1 MNVGML
7 GLPRES
13 RLLIVVAL
21 VDSLGTGLFLSG
33 SAVFF
38 TRSAGL
44 TTTEVGVGLTIGG
57 LCALLCLTPLGM
69 LADRIG
75 PRPAAVLMHFWRAVG
90 FVGYAFIHDF
100 VGFLI
105 IACFVVPPTRAIEPI
120 GQMFVDRAV
129 GAELRIRVM
138 AIFRSVYNIGFTL
151 GALLTT
157 IILAVDTRPVFL
169 GIVLGNALTF
179 LIAGI
184 LLSRVPL
191 LATADPKP
199 RRAISGWPKSLRQ
212 GRYLI
217 VAGLNG
223 ILVLHI
229 PLLGIAIPLWVT
241 LHTQAPRVIIG
252 PLIMVNTLL
261 AIVLQV
267 RISRGTDSPAGG
279 VRAMRRASVCLAG
292 CCAVL
297 AFAGQLNA
305 FGASV
310 LLFAGIV
317 LLSFGELLQSAGG
330 WSLSYQLAPRDRQ
343 GEYLAVF
350 NLGVA
355 AMYTVGPALVTIGI
369 VDRGLPGW
377 FGLAGCFLVAGLL
390 VRPAVAAAST
400 QVNPSQ
406 LPAGR

>member
-1 MNVGML
+1 MKFAYI
-7 GLPRES
+7 GLPRAG

-44 TTTEVGVGLTIGG
+44 TTTEVGIGLTIGG
-57 LCALLCLTPLGM
+57 CCALLSLTPLGM

-75 PRPAAVLMHFWRAVG
+75 PRAAAVLMHFWRAVG
-90 FVGYAFIHDF
+90 FVGYAFVHDF
-100 VGFLI
+100 VSFLL

-129 GAELRIRVM
+129 GAELRMRVM
-138 AIFRSVYNIGFTL
+138 AVFRSVYNIGFTL

-157 IILAVDTRPVFL
+157 IVLAIDTRPVFL
-169 GIVLGNALTF
+169 SIVLGNALTF
-179 LIAGI
+179 LIAGV
-184 LLSRVPL
+184 LLLKVPL
-191 LATADPKP
+191 LPDTNPHSP
-199 RRAISGWPKSLRQ
+199 LFGWPHSLRH

-223 ILVLHI
+223 VLVLHI
-229 PLLGIAIPLWVT
+229 PLLGIAIPLWTT
-241 LHTQAPRVIIG
+241 LHTAAPRVLVG

-261 AIVLQV
+261 AILLQV
-267 RISRGTDSPAGG
+267 RVSRSTSTLDGG
-279 VRAMRRASVCLAG
+279 VTALRRASVCLAG
-292 CCAVL
+292 CAVVL
-297 AFAGQLNA
+297 AFASRFDA
-305 FGASV
+305 FWASV
-310 LLFAGIV
+310 LLLAGIV
-317 LLSFGELLQSAGG
+317 LLTFGELLQSAGG
-330 WSLSYQLAPRDRQ
+330 WSLSYELAPRDRQ

-355 AMYTVGPALVTIGI
+355 AMYTVGPALVAIGI

-377 FGLAGCFLVAGLL
+377 LGLAACFLAAGWL
-390 VRPAVAAAST
+390 VRPAVAAAVA
-400 QVNPSQ
+400 QVNAPV
-406 LPAGR
+406 RR